1 MLVCTRSGRN
11 TADRL
16 KKRADEKIQCSP
28 MRYYVVLV
36 LVASVKVYFLYIVEV
51 NIVAPTK

>member
-1 MLVCTRSGRN
+1 MLVYTRSGRN